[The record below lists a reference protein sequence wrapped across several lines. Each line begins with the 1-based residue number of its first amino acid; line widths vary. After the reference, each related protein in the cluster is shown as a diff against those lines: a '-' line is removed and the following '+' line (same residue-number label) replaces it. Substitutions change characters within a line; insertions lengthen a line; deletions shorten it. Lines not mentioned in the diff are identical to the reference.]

1 MKILPKNPECAEITM
16 TSRTDVR
23 PACGQHAA
31 VRFVSFQRTGT
42 GMGKNIGNP
51 DLVCE
56 NLIVHTG
63 GQTMLQL

>member
-1 MKILPKNPECAEITM
+1 M
-16 TSRTDVR
+16 TSRTDMR

-31 VRFVSFQRTGT
+31 VRFVSLPRTGT